1 MAYTHLQ
8 TKTGTTPVQ
17 LKVSNLLLEWIDHND
32 LVLNRVVNY
41 ALQAELRAIQ
51 TGRHKSTPRMM
62 QGTRAPRWS
71 GIRHTAKSARIR
83 RDLVDYIRLN
93 YMNLNG
99 TVNEAITNLQTLSDQ
114 WPNEHH
120 GADAPWLAQLR
131 ASHASTQ
138 HRRTQNVDANA
149 GVSSTL
155 DDGPSYMG
163 DHVASKQQVEPPQV
177 HARII
182 KVVHYLSAPCKHAKF
197 IDEYTQD
204 CCGHCEY
211 YCADTIEAYKGNC
224 SHDKQR

>member
-120 GADAPWLAQLR
+120 GSEAPWLAHLR
-131 ASHASTQ
+131 ASTTSKQ
-138 HRRTQNVDANA
+138 HRRAQNVDTKP
-149 GVSSTL
+149 GVSSAL
-155 DDGPSYMG
+155 DDKPSLMG
-163 DHVASKQQVEPPQV
+163 DHGATKQHAEPPQV
-177 HARII
+177 HVRPI
-182 KVVHYLSAPCKHAKF
+182 KVVHYLANPCKHAKF
-197 IDEYTQD
+197 IGDFTKD
-204 CCGHCEY
+204 CCGHCKY
-211 YCADTIEAYKGNC
+211 YQEDYTEGYKGFC
-224 SHDKQR
+224 SYDK